1 MVKYS
6 QEYLTCTPD
15 SELCVHG
22 REVQVAMFR
31 RSRSGFFVLACRNSY
46 ASSCSFVQYKP
57 YFLFHCRANADG
69 TNRRSTHSD
78 ERCFRRRQNTFRAG
92 GVSVRVVARS
102 HHARPARILQYP
114 KSRTVP
120 KGHKTR
126 VKTKP
131 LPCPKQACAPA
142 YPETLTP
149 YLFNVAQLMRFCIDP
164 NQQQRYPQRIP

>member
-1 MVKYS
+1 MLRS
-6 QEYLTCTPD
+6 D

-31 RSRSGFFVLACRNSY
+31 RSRSGFFVLACMHRHVLLFNINRI
-46 ASSCSFVQYKP
+46 SCFTVERTP
-57 YFLFHCRANADG
+57 TARIVDG
-69 TNRRSTHSD
+69 STHSD